1 MREPSPSD
9 SVTTAEDDAIPREFM
24 FEGDMT
30 GSTLTIQ
37 ARKRTA
43 SEASFKSRDSAV
55 GKKLMDRDCA
65 SDWTSEYDAVS
76 GGDPSE
82 GERSD
87 TSHSREEPNP
97 AIFPSVDAEEW
108 AQTVQIVRYAVQSD
122 IPSDQDKGI
131 IITLYKA
138 IIAADPAV
146 PKSAE
151 KVVLLPSRSVP
162 LLMKQCIALTY
173 DNYAGDKGKQDY
185 KALCEVFNAKT
196 QPGEIKTVTAP

>member
-1 MREPSPSD
+1 
-9 SVTTAEDDAIPREFM
+9 
-24 FEGDMT
+24 
-30 GSTLTIQ
+30 
-37 ARKRTA
+37 
-43 SEASFKSRDSAV
+43 
-55 GKKLMDRDCA
+55 MDRDCA

-87 TSHSREEPNP
+87 TSHSLEEPNP

-146 PKSAE
+146 PKSVE

-173 DNYAGDKGKQDY
+173 DNYAGNKTTKLFVRFSMLKPSPERSRQSQRHRN
-185 KALCEVFNAKT
+185 LPCERPYLTWQLLLHGSYYCDNIIVL
-196 QPGEIKTVTAP
+196 